1 MFLEK
6 MDSQNILQQ
15 NWLQEIKEDPKIKEF
30 LGEVD
35 AKIYIENSYFLKD
48 EKQNAYLGFI
58 THSDPVDTK
67 VGKTISIYYA
77 VHPNYRHQGYGSVL
91 LNLFTEEILSL
102 YPIDKFVLNIKKE
115 NQASQKLAMKC
126 GFQCIL
132 EDDEDMLFI
141 KEVTKKKTL

>member
-6 MDSQNILQQ
+6 MDSQNILQR

-48 EKQNAYLGFI
+48 EKQNVYLGFI

-91 LNLFTEEILSL
+91 LNLFTEEILSF